1 MNAKSLHRMVVLA
14 MGIAVVT
21 ANGPAAGGACAFG
34 CPQNVAWEFAA
45 VAESV
50 RPPAADA
57 QSGELKKQES
67 ARPVLQP
74 VPAESRTVEEAT
86 KRAADPK
93 DPSGAL
99 IVAPPGLET
108 SKPKR

>member
-1 MNAKSLHRMVVLA
+1 MNAKSLHRMGMLA

-21 ANGPAAGGACAFG
+21 AIGAAAAGTCASG
-34 CPQNVAWEFAA
+34 CSEIAAWQFAA
-45 VAESV
+45 VAEPV

-57 QSGELKKQES
+57 QTGEIKKEES

-74 VPAESRTVEEAT
+74 APAESRTVEEAT

-99 IVAPPGLET
+99 IVPPGLET